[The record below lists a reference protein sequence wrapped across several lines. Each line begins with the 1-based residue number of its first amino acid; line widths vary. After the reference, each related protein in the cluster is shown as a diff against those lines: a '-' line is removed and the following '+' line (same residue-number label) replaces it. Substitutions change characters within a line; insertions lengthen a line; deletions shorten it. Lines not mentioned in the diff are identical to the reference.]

1 MKNGV
6 ITLTRFNC
14 GSKGVTSNH
23 RHMKDKYE
31 KDEEYKIQKEKDEIA
46 RRRDKERF
54 RDEIAEAFAKVS
66 SDVDE
71 GEED

>member
-1 MKNGV
+1 
-6 ITLTRFNC
+6 
-14 GSKGVTSNH
+14 
-23 RHMKDKYE
+23 MKDKYE